1 MRIALVMAGG
11 GGSRLWPAST
21 PARPKQFMALSGE
34 RGQSLLGA
42 AIGRAAAVADLAHT
56 FVVTTAELAPSVR
69 AVGPGLAPDNLIE
82 EPRTRSTAPCVALSL
97 LHVVERL
104 RRLGCTEGQI
114 DAAPIA
120 VPTAAGLPATLRE
133 SLVDVPQLPTE
144 IVTVSAAPTANSMF
158 AYPIGFKCTLPD
170 NKHQLAGA
178 ALYVHGDELVIVPDF
193 DRLSG
198 GLLSRT
204 RESVVRVTVPAGA
217 LRPGQYHVTLVGAR
231 SSRAWT
237 LQVH

>member
-1 MRIALVMAGG
+1 MKWIVLAIILGIGAYTYPTLHYRKAG
-11 GGSRLWPAST
+11 PAF
-21 PARPKQFMALSGE
+21 RPY
-34 RGQSLLGA
+34 
-42 AIGRAAAVADLAHT
+42 ADLKDRANT
-56 FVVTTAELAPSVR
+56 KRLLTAGFQRVNLDAELPADGS
-69 AVGPGLAPDNLIE
+69 AGN
-82 EPRTRSTAPCVALSL
+82 
-97 LHVVERL
+97 
-104 RRLGCTEGQI
+104 
-114 DAAPIA
+114 AAPIA
-120 VPTAAGLPATLRE
+120 VPAAAGLPAALRE

-170 NKHQLAGA
+170 NKQQLAGA

-198 GLLSRT
+198 GLLSRS

-231 SSRAWT
+231 SSRSWT

>member
-1 MRIALVMAGG
+1 MKWIVLAIILGIGAYTYLTLHYRKAG
-11 GGSRLWPAST
+11 PAF
-21 PARPKQFMALSGE
+21 RPY
-34 RGQSLLGA
+34 
-42 AIGRAAAVADLAHT
+42 ADLKDRANT
-56 FVVTTAELAPSVR
+56 KRLLTAGFQRVNLDAELPADGS
-69 AVGPGLAPDNLIE
+69 AGN
-82 EPRTRSTAPCVALSL
+82 
-97 LHVVERL
+97 
-104 RRLGCTEGQI
+104 
-114 DAAPIA
+114 AAPIA
-120 VPTAAGLPATLRE
+120 VPAAAGLPAALRE

-170 NKHQLAGA
+170 NKQQLAGA

-198 GLLSRT
+198 GLLSRS

-231 SSRAWT
+231 SSRSWT

>member
-1 MRIALVMAGG
+1 MKWIVLAIILGIGAYTYLTLHYRKAG
-11 GGSRLWPAST
+11 PAF
-21 PARPKQFMALSGE
+21 RPY
-34 RGQSLLGA
+34 
-42 AIGRAAAVADLAHT
+42 ADLKDRANT
-56 FVVTTAELAPSVR
+56 KRLLTAGFQRVNLDAELPADAS
-69 AVGPGLAPDNLIE
+69 AGN
-82 EPRTRSTAPCVALSL
+82 
-97 LHVVERL
+97 
-104 RRLGCTEGQI
+104 
-114 DAAPIA
+114 AAPIA
-120 VPTAAGLPATLRE
+120 VPAAAGLPAALRE

-170 NKHQLAGA
+170 NKQQLAGA

-198 GLLSRT
+198 GLLSRS